1 MKKKYAYANIKIPV
15 ELKANGTIEPLKE
28 YVQIEFS
35 ICNELP
41 EKNVNNLNVMNS
53 LHSLFHNIPNFENRP
68 SNKIPVVSSNDN
80 ERPIFNIHSYE
91 PQENRTMPENPPPC
105 HSLFETHDRP
115 TENPPPCQSLFEEH
129 DRPTENTQSYQS
141 LYETH
146 DRPTEN
152 TPTEVPISLIKQYK
166 KREGASMGSVGSPE
180 SFKNKKRN
188 KFNITAKLRE

>member
-115 TENPPPCQSLFEEH
+115 TENPPPCQSLFETH

-141 LYETH
+141 LFETH

>member
-91 PQENRTMPENPPPC
+91 PQENTTMPENPPPC
-105 HSLFETHDRP
+105 
-115 TENPPPCQSLFEEH
+115 QSLYETH

-152 TPTEVPISLIKQYK
+152 TPTEVLMSLIKQYK

>member
-28 YVQIEFS
+28 YVQIDFS

-53 LHSLFHNIPNFENRP
+53 LHSLFHNISNFENSP
-68 SNKIPVVSSNDN
+68 SNKIPVSTSNDK

-91 PQENRTMPENPPPC
+91 PQENTTIPEN
-105 HSLFETHDRP
+105 T
-115 TENPPPCQSLFEEH
+115 PPCQSLFEEH
-129 DRPTENTQSYQS
+129 DRLTENPPPCQS
-141 LYETH
+141 LYEEH

-152 TPTEVPISLIKQYK
+152 APTEVPISLIKQYK

-188 KFNITAKLRE
+188 KFNITAKMRE

>member
-15 ELKANGTIEPLKE
+15 ELKENGTIEPLKE

-41 EKNVNNLNVMNS
+41 EKNVNNLNVMNN
-53 LHSLFHNIPNFENRP
+53 LHSLFHNISNFENRP
-68 SNKIPVVSSNDN
+68 TNKIPVVSSNDN

-91 PQENRTMPENPPPC
+91 PQENTTIPENPPPC
-105 HSLFETHDRP
+105 QSLFETHDRP
-115 TENPPPCQSLFEEH
+115 TENPPPCH
-129 DRPTENTQSYQS
+129 S

-152 TPTEVPISLIKQYK
+152 AQSCHSLYETHDRPIENPPTEVPISLIKQYK

>member
-53 LHSLFHNIPNFENRP
+53 LHSLFHNIPNFENWP

-91 PQENRTMPENPPPC
+91 PQENTTIP
-105 HSLFETHDRP
+105 
-115 TENPPPCQSLFEEH
+115 ENPPPCQSLF
-129 DRPTENTQSYQS
+129 
-141 LYETH
+141 ETH

>member
-68 SNKIPVVSSNDN
+68 SNKIPLVSSNDN

-91 PQENRTMPENPPPC
+91 TQENTTMP
-105 HSLFETHDRP
+105 
-115 TENPPPCQSLFEEH
+115 ENPPPCQSLF
-129 DRPTENTQSYQS
+129 
-141 LYETH
+141 ETH

>member
-41 EKNVNNLNVMNS
+41 EKHTNNLNVMNS
-53 LHSLFHNIPNFENRP
+53 LHGLFHNIPNFDNIQ
-68 SNKIPVVSSNDN
+68 SNKIPVVNSNDK
-80 ERPIFNIHSYE
+80 EIEHPILNIHGYE
-91 PQENRTMPENPPPC
+91 SKNEENTTNSKNTPPY
-105 HSLFETHDRP
+105 
-115 TENPPPCQSLFEEH
+115 QSLYEEH
-129 DRPTENTQSYQS
+129 DRPTENTSPYQS
-141 LYETH
+141 LYEEH
-146 DRPTEN
+146 YSQPEN
-152 TPTEVPISLIKQYK
+152 APTEVPISLIKQYK
-166 KREGASMGSVGSPE
+166 KREGASGGTVGSSE